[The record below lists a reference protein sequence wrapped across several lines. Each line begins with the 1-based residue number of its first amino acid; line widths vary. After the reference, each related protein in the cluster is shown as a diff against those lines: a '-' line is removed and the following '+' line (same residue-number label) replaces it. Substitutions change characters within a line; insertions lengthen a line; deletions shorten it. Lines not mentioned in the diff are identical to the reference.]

1 MTRIIVSIAL
11 IGSLTA
17 CGMSRDTTNLPVRN
31 GPQTQNPNL
40 PFDPNQPSG
49 EMINSARTTFGVNN
63 SGFIR

>member
-1 MTRIIVSIAL
+1 MYYCINRTHRFFDGLWHVTRYDQPA
-11 IGSLTA
+11 
-17 CGMSRDTTNLPVRN
+17 